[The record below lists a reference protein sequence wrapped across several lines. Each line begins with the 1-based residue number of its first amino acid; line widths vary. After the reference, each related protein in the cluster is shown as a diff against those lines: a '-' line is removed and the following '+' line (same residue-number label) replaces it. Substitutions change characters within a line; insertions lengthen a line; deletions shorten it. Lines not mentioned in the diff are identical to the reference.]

1 MRLATFTHD
10 GRQRLGVIDP
20 ATNTV
25 TDLSR
30 AAPDLPGDMNALI
43 ALGADGLAAARQAVD
58 AAGDDAKISL
68 DAVTLCA
75 PIWPPVRDP
84 FAVGRNYHEHA
95 QEFHDSGF
103 DATSGATA
111 VPDHPIIFTKA
122 TTSVTGPF
130 DPIPAHLDPTN
141 TTDYEG
147 ELAVIIGPGGR
158 GISKDKAFDH
168 VYGYTVSNDVTART
182 LQHQHKQWTIGKGLD
197 GYCPM
202 GPAILTADEAGDV
215 REMRLRTWVNGETRQ
230 DAKVVD
236 LIFDIPTLIETI
248 SEGITLL
255 PGDVI
260 LTGTPVGVGIGFDP
274 PVFLQ
279 SGDVVKVTIDPIGT
293 IENKVV

>member
-1 MRLATFTHD
+1 MRLATFIHD
-10 GRQRLGVIDP
+10 GRQRLGALDSASDSV
-20 ATNTV
+20 V
-25 TDLSR
+25 DLSV
-30 AAPDLPGDMNALI
+30 AAPDLPGDMYALI
-43 ALGADGLAAARQAVD
+43 ALGADGLAVAQKGVD
-58 AAGDDAKISL
+58 AASNDARLVL

-75 PIWPPVRDP
+75 PNWPPQRDP

-103 DATSGATA
+103 DATAGTTA

-158 GISKDKAFDH
+158 GISKANALDH

-215 REMRLRTWVNGETRQ
+215 RDMRLRTWVNGEERQ
-230 DAKVVD
+230 DAKVAD
-236 LIFDIPTLIETI
+236 LIFDIPTLIEDL

-260 LTGTPVGVGIGFDP
+260 LTGTPVGVGIGFEP
-274 PVFLQ
+274 PVFLK
-279 SGDVVKVTIDPIGT
+279 SGDVVKITIDPIGS
-293 IENKVV
+293 IENKVD

>member
-1 MRLATFTHD
+1 MRLATFIHD
-10 GRQRLGVIDP
+10 GQQRLGALDP
-20 ATNTV
+20 TSDNL
-25 TDLSR
+25 TDLSV

-43 ALGADGLAAARQAVD
+43 ALGADGLAKAQKAVD
-58 AAGDDAKISL
+58 LAGDDARLALS
-68 DAVTLCA
+68 AVTLCA
-75 PIWPPVRDP
+75 PNWPPVRDP

-103 DATSGATA
+103 DATAGATA
-111 VPDHPIIFTKA
+111 VPEFPIIFTKA
-122 TTSVTGPF
+122 TTSVSGPF
-130 DPIPAHLDPTN
+130 DPIPSHLDSTN

-158 GISKDKAFDH
+158 GISKADAFDH

-182 LQHQHKQWTIGKGLD
+182 LQHQHKQWIIGKSLD

-215 REMRLRTWVNGETRQ
+215 RDMRLRTWVNGEERQ
-230 DAKVVD
+230 DAKVAD

-260 LTGTPVGVGIGFDP
+260 LTGTPVGVGIGFEP
-274 PVFLQ
+274 PVFLKA
-279 SGDVVKVTIDPIGT
+279 GDVVKVTIDPIGT
-293 IENKVV
+293 IENTVE

>member
-1 MRLATFTHD
+1 MRLATFSHD
-10 GRQRLGVIDP
+10 GQQRLGVIDP
-20 ATNTV
+20 DSDSL

-30 AAPDLPGDMNALI
+30 AAPGLPGDMNALI
-43 ALGADGLAAARQAVD
+43 ALGADGLAAVRRAVD
-58 AAGDDAKISL
+58 AAGDDAQLPL

-75 PIWPPVRDP
+75 PNWPPRRDP
-84 FAVGRNYHEHA
+84 FAVVRNYHEHA

-103 DATSGATA
+103 DATAGATA

-122 TTSVTGPF
+122 TTSVAGPF
-130 DPIPAHLDPTN
+130 DPIPAHLDPTG

-158 GISKDKAFDH
+158 GIPKDKAFDH

-202 GPAILTADEAGDV
+202 GPAILTADAAGDV
-215 REMRLRTWVNGETRQ
+215 AEMRLRTWVNGEARQ
-230 DAKVVD
+230 DAQVAD

-260 LTGTPVGVGIGFDP
+260 LTGTPVGVGIGYDP
-274 PVFLQ
+274 PVFLK

>member
-1 MRLATFTHD
+1 MRLATFIHD
-10 GRQRLGVIDP
+10 GRQRLGVLDP
-20 ATNTV
+20 EGNSV
-25 TDLSR
+25 VDLSA

-43 ALGADGLAAARQAVD
+43 ALGADGLAAAQKGVD
-58 AAGDDAKISL
+58 GVGDDARLAL
-68 DAVTLCA
+68 DSVTLCA
-75 PIWPPVRDP
+75 PNWPPVRDP

-103 DATSGATA
+103 DATAGTTA
-111 VPDHPIIFTKA
+111 VPDYPIIFTKA
-122 TTSVTGPF
+122 TTSVSGPF
-130 DPIPAHLDPTN
+130 DPIPGHLDPTN

-158 GISKDKAFDH
+158 GISKANALDH

-182 LQHQHKQWTIGKGLD
+182 LQHQHKQWIIGKSLD

-202 GPAILTADEAGDV
+202 GPAILTAGEAGDV
-215 REMRLRTWVNGETRQ
+215 RDMRLRTWVNGEQRQ
-230 DAKVVD
+230 DAKVAD

-260 LTGTPVGVGIGFDP
+260 LTGTPVGVGIGYEP
-274 PVFLQ
+274 PVFLKA
-279 SGDVVKVTIDPIGT
+279 GDVVKVTIDPIGS
-293 IENKVV
+293 IENKVE

>member
-1 MRLATFTHD
+1 MRLASFSHD
-10 GRQRLGVIDP
+10 GQLRLGVIDP
-20 ATNTV
+20 ATGTL

-30 AAPDLPGDMNALI
+30 AAPELPGSMNALI
-43 ALGADGLAAARQAVD
+43 ALGGDGLDAVRT
-58 AAGDDAKISL
+58 ALAGAGDDVKLSL
-68 DAVTLCA
+68 DAVTLHA
-75 PIWPPVRDP
+75 PNWPPVRDP

-158 GISKDKAFDH
+158 GISKENALDH

-215 REMRLRTWVNGETRQ
+215 REMRLQTWVNGEARQ
-230 DAKVVD
+230 DAAVAD
-236 LIFDIPTLIETI
+236 LIFDIPTLIETL

-255 PGDVI
+255 PGDII
-260 LTGTPVGVGIGFDP
+260 LTGTPVGVGIGFQP

-279 SGDVVKVTIDPIGT
+279 AGDVVKVTIDPIGT
-293 IENKVV
+293 IKNKVE

>member
-1 MRLATFTHD
+1 MRLATFSHD
-10 GRQRLGVIDP
+10 GQLRLAVIDLE
-20 ATNTV
+20 TSTL

-43 ALGADGLAAARQAVD
+43 ALGADGLAAVREAVTGV
-58 AAGDDAKISL
+58 GDDAQLPL

-75 PIWPPVRDP
+75 PNWPPVRDP

-111 VPDHPIIFTKA
+111 VPDHPIKFTKA

-130 DPIPAHLDPTN
+130 EPIPAHLDPTN

-158 GISKDKAFDH
+158 GISRANAFNH
-168 VYGYTVSNDVTART
+168 VFGYTVSNDVTART

-215 REMRLRTWVNGETRQ
+215 REMRLRTWVNGEARQ
-230 DAKVVD
+230 DAKVAD
-236 LIFDIPTLIETI
+236 LIFDIPTLIETL

-255 PGDVI
+255 PGDII
-260 LTGTPVGVGIGFDP
+260 LTGTPVGCGIGFEP
-274 PVFLQ
+274 PVFLA
-279 SGDVVKVTIDPIGT
+279 SGDVVKITIEPIGS
-293 IENKVV
+293 IENTVE

>member
-1 MRLATFTHD
+1 MRLATFIHE
-10 GRQRLGVIDP
+10 GRQRLGALDP
-20 ATNTV
+20 GSDSL

-30 AAPDLPGDMNALI
+30 AAPDLPGDMGALI
-43 ALGADGLAAARQAVD
+43 ALGADGLAAVRQAVEAADGD
-58 AAGDDAKISL
+58 ARLAL

-75 PIWPPVRDP
+75 PLWPPVRDP

-103 DATSGATA
+103 DATAGATA

-130 DPIPAHLDPTN
+130 DAIPAHLDPTDS
-141 TTDYEG
+141 TDYEG

-158 GISKDKAFDH
+158 GISKANALDH

-182 LQHQHKQWTIGKGLD
+182 LQHQHKQWTIGKSLD

-215 REMRLRTWVNGETRQ
+215 REMRLRTWVNGEARQ
-230 DAKVVD
+230 DVKVAD

-248 SEGITLL
+248 SAGITLL

-260 LTGTPVGVGIGFDP
+260 LTGTPVGVGIGFEP
-274 PVFLQ
+274 PVFLK
-279 SGDVVKVTIDPIGT
+279 SGDVVKITIDPIGT
-293 IENKVV
+293 IENKVE

>member
-1 MRLATFTHD
+1 MRLATFIHD
-10 GRQRLGVIDP
+10 GRQRLGALDP
-20 ATNTV
+20 ATDSL

-30 AAPDLPGDMNALI
+30 AAPDLPGDMNTLI
-43 ALGADGLAAARQAVD
+43 ALGADGLAAAQKAVD
-58 AAGDDAKISL
+58 AAGDDARLELS
-68 DAVTLCA
+68 AVTLCA
-75 PIWPPVRDP
+75 PNWPPLRDP

-111 VPDHPIIFTKA
+111 VPDHPIVFTKA

-158 GISKDKAFDH
+158 GISKANALDH
-168 VYGYTVSNDVTART
+168 VWGYTVSNDVTART
-182 LQHQHKQWTIGKGLD
+182 LQHRHKQWTIGKGLD

-215 REMRLRTWVNGETRQ
+215 RDMRLRTWVNGEARQ
-230 DAKVVD
+230 DAKVAD
-236 LIFDIPTLIETI
+236 LIFDIPTLIETL
-248 SEGITLL
+248 SAGITLL

-260 LTGTPVGVGIGFDP
+260 LTGTPVGVGIGFEP
-274 PVFLQ
+274 PVFLK
-279 SGDVVKVTIDPIGT
+279 SGDVVKITIDPIGT
-293 IENKVV
+293 IENKVE

>member
-1 MRLATFTHD
+1 MRLATFIHKGHT
-10 GRQRLGVIDP
+10 RLGALDP
-20 ATNTV
+20 DADSLV
-25 TDLSR
+25 DLAA

-43 ALGADGLAAARQAVD
+43 AAGADGLAAVRRAVD
-58 AAGDDAKISL
+58 AAGDDARVAL

-75 PIWPPVRDP
+75 PNWPPRRDP

-111 VPDHPIIFTKA
+111 VPDHPIIFTKS
-122 TTSVTGPF
+122 TTSISGPF
-130 DPIPAHLDPTN
+130 DPIPAHLDSSR

-158 GISKDKAFDH
+158 GISKADAFGH
-168 VYGYTVSNDVTART
+168 VWGYTVSNDVTART

-215 REMRLRTWVNGETRQ
+215 RDMHLRTWVNGELRQ
-230 DAKVVD
+230 DAKVAD

-255 PGDVI
+255 PGDII
-260 LTGTPVGVGIGFDP
+260 LTGTPMGCGIGFEP
-274 PVFLQ
+274 PVFLKA
-279 SGDVVKVTIDPIGT
+279 GDVVKVTIDPIGS
-293 IENKVV
+293 IENAVE

>member
-1 MRLATFTHD
+1 MRLATFIHD
-10 GRQRLGVIDP
+10 GRQRLGALDP
-20 ATNTV
+20 STDTL

-30 AAPDLPGDMNALI
+30 AAPGLPGDMGALI
-43 ALGADGLAAARQAVD
+43 ALAADGLAAVRQAVD
-58 AAGDDAKISL
+58 AAGDDARLSL

-75 PIWPPVRDP
+75 PNWPPVRDP

-122 TTSVTGPF
+122 TTSITGPF
-130 DPIPAHLDPTN
+130 DPILAHLDPSN
-141 TTDYEG
+141 STDYEG

-158 GISKDKAFDH
+158 GIAKAKAFDH
-168 VYGYTVSNDVTART
+168 VWGYTVSNDVTART

-197 GYCPM
+197 SYCPM
-202 GPAILTADEAGDV
+202 GPVILTADEAGDV
-215 REMRLRTWVNGETRQ
+215 GEMRLRTWVNGEKRQ
-230 DAKVVD
+230 DAKVAD

-248 SEGITLL
+248 SEVITLL
-255 PGDVI
+255 PGDII
-260 LTGTPVGVGIGFDP
+260 LTGTPVGCGIGFEP

-279 SGDVVKVTIDPIGT
+279 TGDVVKVTIDPIGT
-293 IENKVV
+293 IENTVE